1 MERFLEGSFWDDT
14 PEERAEFG
22 LSTNTNN
29 PDQMFIEW
37 LQSKFPEGKPIVYQG
52 NQYYGTGGGDV
63 DSSSTVTEGKPVT
76 LENAGNEGSGTSDK
90 SETKEV
96 STLDKTE
103 IDSESSDKVSKAVDD
118 NEWATH
124 LNDDDDTKDKANT
137 KNTDTTKEEKSQY
150 PNGMTKDEF
159 DAMYEFALGM
169 SGKGENTANG
179 IWGQF
184 ETLPL
189 KIQELEKYER
199 SGNEKKANAARE
211 QLANAKEQLSNLE
224 SFISNY
230 KDIYSPIK
238 KKTKSEYKKDMEA
251 ASEASSKVYAD
262 LSAATDQ
269 IETIQG
275 GFDYK
280 NSRFTPGQNEY
291 TDSYG
296 NEYTTDISV
305 SGDKVTI
312 VTSVFSNDGE
322 FGKSVIQTTNDYNG
336 LEEAL
341 TKATENEEI
350 LENKYYDSA
359 VQYNKA
365 KADFDNTEEV
375 TKQDI
380 MDAYAAGKLNPY
392 QAAVALTKAD
402 DHTISFKYNNIIS
415 NIDYDK
421 FSGTVAGNRGDGT
434 IGIDSFMSDITGPD
448 ITAGE
453 TEASPTNI
461 SKEITEEFVS
471 LNDMKEKLD
480 EIDVSNIESK
490 EQAEKLSND
499 LSNYLSELSVNANN
513 ELQTLVTSLL
523 ETGGKLQNVR
533 NDPNF
538 KNLSTE
544 IYTLAQAVYDKT
556 SAVEEYT
563 GNYFGDIDISSRRAI
578 KKNIEEVSNKIAE
591 MQGAERIVHTDDKGR
606 KSFVLNKE
614 EIKALANYGKTID
627 ATKDAAIALMKS
639 AAFNGAENVTGDKY
653 SETWKKEFADM
664 ELHNEDAGF
673 KDNIQDLVSGLI
685 GTKDSGKFTF
695 GDFLA
700 TASKGFLG
708 VVTMGLGIAA
718 IPYNPVIGTMLTFA
732 GVNSMGREVLKTGT
746 KLARANSTNEEAM
759 FGQNYDKSR
768 RVWNEIYNRS
778 FEKAN
783 YGDPKSVATWT
794 AAVGVLGGLIEMMTG
809 GVGFAD
815 GIVRIQ
821 QNVEILKS
829 NGLAGNVDT
838 TIRNVYELGE
848 NIITWSKMN
857 ININDYMKDPDDP
870 NLIAKGKNV
879 NVFTDDDISIKP
891 NYATYGEATS
901 DDSSVLDN
909 KYSGYSEQ
917 AKNSNL
923 AKDYNAGMEQETNEA
938 VSDKYVKVF
947 KVMFDKE
954 PDYIRKVLIAIP
966 KNHFEM
972 GWEK

>member
-22 LSTNTNN
+22 LSTDTNN

-63 DSSSTVTEGKPVT
+63 ESSSTVTEGKPVT
-76 LENAGNEGSGTSDK
+76 LESTNASQNAEGKSTSK
-90 SETKEV
+90 TEES
-96 STLDKTE
+96 STLAKTE
-103 IDSESSDKVSKAVDD
+103 TDVESSDGASEAEESY
-118 NEWATH
+118 EWVTH
-124 LNDDDDTKDKANT
+124 LNDDDTKDKVDT
-137 KNTDTTKEEKSQY
+137 KTNDTSKKDASQY
-150 PNGMTKDEF
+150 PNGMSQEEF
-159 DAMYEFALGM
+159 NAMYEYALGM
-169 SGKGENTANG
+169 SGKGENTENG
-179 IWGQF
+179 IWGSF

-189 KIQELEKYER
+189 KIPELTRELEKYEKA
-199 SGNEKKANAARE
+199 GNETKANAARE
-211 QLANAKEQLSNLE
+211 QLENAKEQLSSLE
-224 SFISNY
+224 SFITNY
-230 KDIYSPIK
+230 KDVYSPIK
-238 KKTKSEYKKDMEA
+238 EKTKSEYKKDMDAAGEA
-251 ASEASSKVYAD
+251 ALRSYAD
-262 LSAATDQ
+262 LFAATDQ
-269 IETIQG
+269 VETIQD
-275 GFDYK
+275 GFDHTNNK
-280 NSRFTPGQNEY
+280 FTPGQNEY

-305 SGDKVTI
+305 FGDKVSIT
-312 VTSVFSNDGE
+312 TSVYSADGE
-322 FGKSVIQTTNDYNG
+322 YGRSFIQTTNDYKG

-341 TKATENEEI
+341 SKADENEKNIET
-350 LENKYYDSA
+350 KYNDL
-359 VQYNKA
+359 VKKYNDA
-365 KADFDNTEEV
+365 KASFEGAKEV

-402 DHTISFKYNNIIS
+402 DHTISFNYDDIIS
-415 NIDYDK
+415 NVDYDK
-421 FSGTVAGNRGDGT
+421 FSGVAGSRGDGT
-434 IGIDSFMSDITGPD
+434 VGINSFMSDITGPD

-453 TEASPTNI
+453 KEASSTSI
-461 SKEITEEFVS
+461 SKKITEEFVS
-471 LNDMKEKLD
+471 LNDMKDRLN
-480 EIDVSNIESK
+480 EIDVSNIKSK
-490 EQAEKLSND
+490 EQAETLSND
-499 LSNYLSELSVNANN
+499 LSNYLSDLSVKANN

-533 NDPNF
+533 NDPKF
-538 KNLSTE
+538 KSLSTE

-556 SAVEEYT
+556 SAIEEYT
-563 GNYFGDIDISSRRAI
+563 GKYFGDIDISSRRAI

-591 MQGAERIVHTDDKGR
+591 MQGAEHIVHTDDKGR
-606 KSFVLNKE
+606 TSFILNKE
-614 EIKALANYGKTID
+614 EVKALANYGKTID

-653 SETWKKEFADM
+653 SETWKREFADT

-673 KDNIQDLVSGLI
+673 KDNMQDIASGLI
-685 GTKDSGKFTF
+685 GTKDSGKITF

-700 TASKGFLG
+700 AGAKGMLG

-718 IPYNPVIGTMLTFA
+718 IPYNPVLGTMLTFA
-732 GVNSMGREVLKTGT
+732 GVNSVGREVLKYGT

-759 FGQNYDKSR
+759 FGQNYDKGR
-768 RVWNEIYNRS
+768 KVWNEIYNRS

-794 AAVGVLGGLIEMMTG
+794 AAVGVLGGLVEMMTG
-809 GVGFAD
+809 GIGFAD

-838 TIRNVYELGE
+838 TIKNVYELGE

-857 ININDYMKDPDDP
+857 ININDYMKDPNDP
-870 NLIAKGKNV
+870 NLIAKGRNV
-879 NVFTDDDISIKP
+879 NVLTDDDISIKP

-909 KYSGYSEQ
+909 KYSGYAEQ

-947 KVMFDKE
+947 KVMLDKE

-966 KNHFEM
+966 KKSF
-972 GWEK
+972 